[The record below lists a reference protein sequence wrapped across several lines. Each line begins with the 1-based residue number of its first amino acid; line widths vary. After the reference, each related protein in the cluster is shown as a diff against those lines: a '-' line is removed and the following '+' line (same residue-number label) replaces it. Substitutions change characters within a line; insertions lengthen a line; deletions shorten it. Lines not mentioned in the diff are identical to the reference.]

1 VTSTEK
7 AQFWHD
13 HFKAWQASGLTQ
25 AAYCRQHDLKLSAF
39 AYWRTR
45 ANQRQHKFL
54 PLPSPV
60 SRETVLLDLPGGI
73 RMELPASSLP
83 AVLPVVLRSVREPV

>member
-7 AQFWHD
+7 AQFWHN
-13 HFKAWQASGLTQ
+13 HFKAWQGSDLSQ
-25 AAYCRQHDLKLSAF
+25 AAYCRQHDLKLSTF

-45 ANQRQHKFL
+45 ANQRQRKLL

-60 SRETVLLDLPGGI
+60 SRERIFLDLPCGI
-73 RMELPASSLP
+73 RMDLSAVSLSD
-83 AVLPVVLRSVREPV
+83 VLPVVLRSLRDAG